1 MRVLSDA
8 VTAGKGWVLAASG
21 GTLLALGVILVL
33 WMGRCSP
40 TPGPKIDPKTQHS
53 LDSLA
58 LTAQQFKAQRDSLL
72 LHVKHD
78 TILSITYQHDAAVAN
93 QAAERS
99 RANAVAAGKRADA
112 LAQEAAAART
122 AADSA
127 TKYHAALDERTR
139 ERDTLLVTVTQKDS
153 AYRAQLA
160 ATAKE
165 HSAFVNLSTAYGADT
180 SRRVALE
187 RVNAGL
193 VADIARLQQPC
204 KLIGPVPC
212 PSRTVT
218 GLLSA
223 GLGYLAG
230 RKGP

>member
-1 MRVLSDA
+1 MRILSDT
-8 VTAGKGWVLAASG
+8 VTWSRGKVLAASG
-21 GTLLALGVILVL
+21 GTLLAIGAIIVL
-33 WMGRCSP
+33 LFGRCTP
-40 TPGPKIDPKTQHS
+40 TPGPKIDPKTQRS

-58 LTAQQFKAQRDSLL
+58 LTAQQFKMQRDSLL
-72 LHVKHD
+72 LHIKHD

-93 QAAERS
+93 QSAERS
-99 RANAVAAGKRADA
+99 RASAVAAGKRADA
-112 LAQEAAAART
+112 LAKEAAAAHT

-127 TKYHAALDERTR
+127 AKYHAALDERTR
-139 ERDTLLVTVTQKDS
+139 ERDTLLVAVAAKDS
-153 AYRAQLA
+153 AYKAQVA

-180 SRRVALE
+180 TRRVALE

-193 VADIARLQQPC
+193 VKDIARLQQPC
-204 KLIGPVPC
+204 KLIGLVPC

-218 GLLSA
+218 GLISA
-223 GLGYLAG
+223 GVGYLAG